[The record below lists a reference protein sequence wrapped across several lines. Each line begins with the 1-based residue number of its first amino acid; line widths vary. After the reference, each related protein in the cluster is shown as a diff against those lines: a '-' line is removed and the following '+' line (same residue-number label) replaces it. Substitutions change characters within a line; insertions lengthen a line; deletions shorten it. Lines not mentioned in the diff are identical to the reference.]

1 MKRIKQQA
9 ILEAVLF
16 ASGDPVPVSRLCEL
30 FDMPKDAVC
39 KLVHS
44 LRDTLDEAGSA
55 LAVLVLDNAV
65 QLVTRSEFAPYIK
78 QALSIARSAPLSQAA
93 MEVLAI
99 AAYNQPVT
107 KSFIEQ
113 VRGVDSSSTVN
124 SLVQKGLLEE
134 AGRLD
139 LPGKPISYKTTSVF
153 LRSFQLS
160 SLADLPPLQETKTV
174 PDSAQAE

>member
-65 QLVTRSEFAPYIK
+65 QLVTRSEYAPYIK

-99 AAYNQPVT
+99 AAYNQLLHRELSCAKRAIGGGRP
-107 KSFIEQ
+107 S
-113 VRGVDSSSTVN
+113 
-124 SLVQKGLLEE
+124 GL
-134 AGRLD
+134 AGQAD
-139 LPGKPISYKTTSVF
+139 F
-153 LRSFQLS
+153 L
-160 SLADLPPLQETKTV
+160 
-174 PDSAQAE
+174 

>member
-1 MKRIKQQA
+1 
-9 ILEAVLF
+9 
-16 ASGDPVPVSRLCEL
+16 
-30 FDMPKDAVC
+30 
-39 KLVHS
+39 
-44 LRDTLDEAGSA
+44 
-55 LAVLVLDNAV
+55 
-65 QLVTRSEFAPYIK
+65 
-78 QALSIARSAPLSQAA
+78 